1 MESIAKMF
9 DKLLEFLST
18 TDHGDN
24 RFSAKH
30 AHAALTQLIEGDQ
43 RQSTMERFFKYSD
56 ELIPSTIQTM
66 DGIHLMEKNLT
77 SGIPIEF
84 LSEAYNRNGML
95 MVDALIEATSKPD
108 VKTDDQKETEHV
120 PESEYDDILTKLDTP
135 EELRKIA
142 SKIDSF
148 DDIAHHYEPEDFVFK
163 LDEHLSREERIK
175 KKITFM
181 RDSAKRLTAK
191 KMALKRLSSAPKIR
205 QKARRQAIDMLKER
219 LAKKPIDQLTT
230 AEKERLE
237 DVINKRKELVNR
249 LANKI
254 APKIRKLEQKRLA
267 SHHIQEDAGPE
278 GKRSNSA
285 DKEEDVVL
293 GPNGEEIVRVHS
305 PQAVYDN
312 GGVKD
317 INYISQ

>member
-1 MESIAKMF
+1 MF

-30 AHAALTQLIEGDQ
+30 AHTALVQLIEGDQ
-43 RQSTMERFFKYSD
+43 RTSTMERFFRYSD
-56 ELIPSTIQTM
+56 SIIPSTIKTM
-66 DGIHLMEKNLT
+66 DGIHLMEKNLI
-77 SGIPIEF
+77 SGVPIEF

-95 MVDALIEATSKPD
+95 MVDALIEATKAD
-108 VKTDDQKETEHV
+108 IKTDDKKETEHV

-135 EELRKIA
+135 EELKKIA
-142 SKIDSF
+142 SKITNF
-148 DDIAHHYEPEDFVFK
+148 EDIAHHYDPEDFVFK
-163 LDEHLSREERIK
+163 LDEHLSKEERIK

-181 RDSAKRLTAK
+181 RNAAQRMTAK

-219 LAKKPIDQLTT
+219 LAKKPVDQLTT

-237 DVINKRKELVNR
+237 DVIAKRKDLVNR

-254 APKIRKLEQKRLA
+254 APKIRKLEHDRLA
-267 SHHIQEDAGPE
+267 KHHMKEDAGPE

-285 DKEEDVVL
+285 DKEEDVIL

-317 INYISQ
+317 DNYISQ